1 LLKIIM
7 KESVLHD
14 VKKKYEPLMK
24 KYKLPSFS
32 ELNEEFEI
40 EKIQDHETDFI
51 LREVRK
57 SVGEKVG
64 AFLRFLETILNP
76 VVAPVFVLN
85 SLKNLSNQ
93 DRDLIKKNYEVLV
106 ELEIKAISL
115 DVEYDEKSEADF
127 ISKAYKKWQEIK
139 PDIKD
144 IIDSLRKAQET
155 KEDKRKSYLG

>member
-1 LLKIIM
+1 M